1 MAKVLGIGGIFVK
14 ATDPAKLAAWYKE
27 VLGVDTQSWGGAIFP
42 PTGESK
48 QVWTAFPSDTDHFA
62 SSTQNF
68 MINLMVDD
76 LDGVLIKAQAAG
88 VTPLSRE
95 DQAAF
100 GRFAW
105 IMDPNGTKL
114 ELWEP
119 KA

>member
-14 ATDPAKLAAWYKE
+14 AEDKAKLAAWYKD
-27 VLGVDTQSWGGAIFP
+27 VLGFDVQSWGGAVFP
-42 PTGESK
+42 PLDRGKS
-48 QVWTAFPSDTDHFA
+48 VWTAFSADSDHFA
-62 SSTQNF
+62 PSTQSY

-76 LDGVLIKAQAAG
+76 LDGVLANAANAG
-88 VTPLSRE
+88 VTPLGRD
-95 DQAAF
+95 DQGDF

-119 KA
+119 KG